1 MEVNEIRRVRSKVHL
16 LIGSERIV
24 IPARLYQER
33 PVQVGDDIDLDE
45 FDQWLLLHQFRPALD
60 YAVSLLS
67 ARAHSTGE
75 LESKLLRLG
84 YRPATVEMVLYKLS
98 SNGLTDDADFARQW
112 VASRANRKLGRGRIA
127 QELRRKG
134 ISAEDAQAAL
144 DQLDEDDQLSAA
156 VDLVRKGLQ
165 RAKPGEDPRK
175 TANRIIAMLARRG
188 YGYDQAKE
196 ALRQAME
203 IDEE

>member
-1 MEVNEIRRVRSKVHL
+1 MEVNEVRRVRSKVHL

-33 PVQVGDDIDLDE
+33 PIQAGDDIDLDE
-45 FDQWLLLHQFRPALD
+45 FDQWLLLHQYRPALD

-67 ARAHSTGE
+67 ARAHSTRE
-75 LESKLLRLG
+75 LEDKLTRLG

-112 VASRANRKLGRGRIA
+112 VASRANRKLGRSRIA

-134 ISAEDAQAAL
+134 ISADDAEAAL

-156 VDLVRKGLQ
+156 VDLVQKGLR
-165 RAKPGEDPRK
+165 RAKSGEDPRK
-175 TANRIIAMLARRG
+175 TANRLIAMLARRG
-188 YGYDQAKE
+188 YSYDQAKE
-196 ALRQAME
+196 ALRQAMTIE
-203 IDEE
+203 DT